1 MSVPPTGET
10 QRETAGQPA
19 ADRAWFRR
27 VFAHAMPSHGKL
39 PRVAAPPH
47 AAARVGRFRRWADRL
62 FAGAPA
68 VGATPNRIVILKDG
82 VEIDALPI
90 ESLAEEATIGRHPTA
105 QIRLESYK
113 LGFFHAT
120 LSRRVDGLYLE
131 TIDDSD
137 TLLARRRLK
146 PGVPVPLGDGALV
159 DVPGF
164 QLRFHM
170 SGMPAPESVRDT
182 EALDEI
188 PSYFYHPGQPA
199 SADPIQA
206 RLIEDRAALDLWAN
220 GTVNLRVVDVV
231 EETADVKT
239 FRLVGAARPILFSYR
254 PGQFATLLLTI
265 AGQPVERA
273 YSISSSPSRPHM
285 LELTVKRV
293 PGGLV
298 SNWLC
303 DHVAKGQTLR
313 VKGPSGRFT
322 CLDHPAPKLL
332 MLSAGSGITPV
343 MSMSRWIADT
353 APEAD
358 VKFLTSFRTVSDVI
372 FRKELELIAA
382 RHPGFSLALTLT
394 GAGPGS
400 AGLAGRI
407 DAAMIRKLVPDLAE
421 RQIFLCGPEPFAAAA
436 RMALAELGVDPTRV
450 HSESFGSGATRPAK
464 RALELSGPRHHVTFT
479 KSGKTVETD
488 ETVSLLEL
496 AEAHGVRIDYACR
509 SGSCGEC
516 EVRIAGRVSEAREF
530 DKVPR
535 SKDGGTA
542 YACCSAARSDLEVAA

>member
-19 ADRAWFRR
+19 ADCAWFRR
-27 VFAHAMPSHGKL
+27 VFAGAMPSVGKL
-39 PRVAAPPH
+39 PRAAAPPH

-90 ESLAEEATIGRHPTA
+90 ESLAEEVTIGRHPTA

-131 TIDDSD
+131 TIDDCD

-146 PGVPVPLGDGALV
+146 PRVPVPLGDGALV

-170 SGMPAPESVRDT
+170 SAMPAPESVPDT

-188 PSYFYHPGQPA
+188 PSYFYHPGKPA

-206 RLIEDRAALDLWAN
+206 RLIEDRAAL
-220 GTVNLRVVDVV
+220 
-231 EETADVKT
+231 VKT
-239 FRLVGAARPILFSYR
+239 LRLVGATRPILFSYR

-265 AGQPVERA
+265 ADQPVERA

-303 DHVAKGQTLR
+303 DHVAKGQVLR

-322 CLDHPAPKLL
+322 CLDHPASKLL

-358 VKFLTSFRTVSDVI
+358 VKFLSSFRTVSDVI
-372 FRKELELIAA
+372 FRQELELIAA
-382 RHPGFSLALTLT
+382 RHPGFSLAVTLT
-394 GAGPGS
+394 GADPGS

-407 DAAMIRKLVPDLAE
+407 DAAMIRKLVPDLTE

-436 RMALAELGVDPTRV
+436 RTALAELGVDPTRV

-516 EVRIAGRVSEAREF
+516 EVRIAGRISEKREF
-530 DKVPR
+530 DKVSR

-542 YACCSAARSDLEVAA
+542 YACCSAARSDLEVVA